1 MSFRRRA
8 SPPDRGPDAA
18 AAARRR
24 RGSLS
29 PGGCRLSD
37 ALVPARL
44 IVIGFDDCGDG
55 RFVYEHA
62 VVLYPHEGRS
72 DYVEH
77 RDVLVAGY
85 RRVAA
90 LGDEVERELP
100 TS

>member
-1 MSFRRRA
+1 
-8 SPPDRGPDAA
+8 
-18 AAARRR
+18 
-24 RGSLS
+24 
-29 PGGCRLSD
+29 
-37 ALVPARL
+37 
-44 IVIGFDDCGDG
+44 
-55 RFVYEHA
+55 
-62 VVLYPHEGRS
+62 VLYPHEGRS